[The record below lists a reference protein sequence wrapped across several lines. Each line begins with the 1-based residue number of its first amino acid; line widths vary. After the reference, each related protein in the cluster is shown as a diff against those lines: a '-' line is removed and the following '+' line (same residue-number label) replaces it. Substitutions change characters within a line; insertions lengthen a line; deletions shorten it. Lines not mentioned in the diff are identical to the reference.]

1 MHWAY
6 FVILIC
12 SIALIINVTAV
23 WILLKLRHRYISQ
36 NQKILAIALC
46 STELCMCAVVI
57 LRCLTLIFEFKFL
70 RKVFVSFHV
79 VTPTLMY
86 IFIMF
91 LVTIERYLLIKLNI
105 KYSIYIT
112 PRKIKI
118 TLIVVFFVFTVA
130 FLTIILTVNIQREDD
145 VERFCFI
152 YVYPVLE
159 LWFVPAV
166 FLTYYAIFKKYKR
179 NKKQL
184 IRLRYQ
190 VRKSTNQSN
199 VSTFKNTRFDF
210 YIPTLIIVTFILFTT
225 VPNTFR
231 TAVFLWKGAPSSFS
245 FNTFLI
251 PIGYFCDPLIYIFG
265 IRNIK
270 RRVQQKMSA
279 IFSKTRIYHFHNVE

>member
-12 SIALIINVTAV
+12 SIALIINAIAV

-46 STELCMCAVVI
+46 STELCICAVVI
-57 LRCLTLIFEFKFL
+57 LRCLTLIFELKFL

-79 VTPTLMY
+79 VTPVLMY
-86 IFIMF
+86 IFIML

-105 KYSIYIT
+105 KYSIYVT

-118 TLIVVFFVFTVA
+118 TLIVAFFVLTVA

-152 YVYPVLE
+152 YVYPILE
-159 LWFVPAV
+159 ILFVAAV

-190 VRKSTNQSN
+190 LRKSTNQSN

-225 VPNTFR
+225 VPNIFR
-231 TAVFLWKGAPSSFS
+231 TTVFLWKGAPSAFL
-245 FNTFLI
+245 FNNFFF
-251 PIGYFCDPLIYIFG
+251 PIGYFCDPIIYIFS

-270 RRVQQKMSA
+270 RRVQQKVSV
-279 IFSKTRIYHFHNVE
+279 IFSKTKTYHFHNM

>member
-12 SIALIINVTAV
+12 SIVLIINAIAV
-23 WILLKLRHRYISQ
+23 WILLKLRHRYIRQ
-36 NQKILAIALC
+36 NQKILGIALC
-46 STELCMCAVVI
+46 STELCICVVVI

-79 VTPTLMY
+79 VTPVLMY
-86 IFIMF
+86 IFIM
-91 LVTIERYLLIKLNI
+91 LLITIERYLLIKLNI

-118 TLIVVFFVFTVA
+118 TLIVAFFVLAVA
-130 FLTIILTVNIQREDD
+130 FLTIILTANIQREDD

-152 YVYPVLE
+152 YVYPILE
-159 LWFVPAV
+159 LLFVAAV
-166 FLTYYAIFKKYKR
+166 FRTYYAIFKKYKR
-179 NKKQL
+179 NKEQF

-190 VRKSTNQSN
+190 VRKSTNKSN

-210 YIPTLIIVTFILFTT
+210 HIPTLIIVTFIIFTI
-225 VPNTFR
+225 VPNIFR
-231 TAVFLWKGAPSSFS
+231 TIVFLWKGAPSAFS
-245 FNTFLI
+245 FNTFFF
-251 PIGYFCDPLIYIFG
+251 PFGYYCDPLIYILS

-270 RRVQQKMSA
+270 RRVQQKLSG
-279 IFSKTRIYHFHNVE
+279 IFSATKTYHFHNM